1 MYLGCE
7 DIITE
12 HISVDNILSI
22 LNWSSEPHG
31 SEWVHRQAIQFMRE
45 EFLQIIQSPTF
56 YELTKEQLIDIVCSD
71 FLQVKFEIHVY
82 K

>member
-45 EFLQIIQSPTF
+45 EFLQIIQSPIF
-56 YELTKEQLIDIVCSD
+56 YELTKEQLIDVVCSD
-71 FLQVKFEIHVY
+71 FLQVKFEIYIV
-82 K
+82 